1 MITVVGAKVDHGG
14 WNYRKYIVVVTTTD
28 YFLLGADPPVTQG
41 DPSLGLSGAKWP
53 TAPFYLSSHSDI
65 FSISG
70 RIPDMSNLRDCLGGT
85 YR

>member
-28 YFLLGADPPVTQG
+28 YFLLEADPPVTQG

-53 TAPFYLSSHSDI
+53 TAPFYLSSHGDI
-65 FSISG
+65 FFHFRANS
-70 RIPDMSNLRDCLGGT
+70 
-85 YR
+85 